1 VDRKGQLSVDQHLA
15 AYEQLLRRMHDS
27 RVVEA
32 GGPVEQW
39 NQMVHELQEHH
50 LALRATPEG
59 RAGITR
65 LVHHEVSTVR
75 HWAATHAL
83 FWDEPIARAELERQ
97 AGGEPSPAEFE
108 AMIVLREFEASRLD
122 VTWVPRR
129 LPQ

>member
-1 VDRKGQLSVDQHLA
+1 
-15 AYEQLLRRMHDS
+15 MHDS

-83 FWDEPIARAELERQ
+83 FWMSRSHVPSWNAKPAASQ
-97 AGGEPSPAEFE
+97 APLSSKP
-108 AMIVLREFEASRLD
+108 
-122 VTWVPRR
+122 
-129 LPQ
+129 